1 LNSTTNK
8 KAQSPKTASQRPV
21 DALFDK
27 YSASHQNKANR
38 VINWICI
45 PVIVF
50 ALLGFTTAI
59 PFPHLGFLGQY
70 NVYINWTSI
79 LIALSIYFYLKVSPV
94 LSYLMLFIEFAMSYG
109 VIQLDEWQKSGG
121 PALGELSLALLIIAL
136 TVEFIGQ
143 KIEGKR
149 YSLANSLKFQFYGP
163 IWLVSLVL
171 KRYSVKY

>member
-1 LNSTTNK
+1 VATAKTSN
-8 KAQSPKTASQRPV
+8 QSPKIASPRPV

-27 YSASHQNKANR
+27 YSASHQNKVNK
-38 VINWICI
+38 VINWICV

-79 LIALSIYFYLKVSPV
+79 LIALSIYFYLKISPV

-136 TVEFIGQ
+136 TAQFIGQ

-149 YSLANSLKFQFYGP
+149 YSLANSVKFQFYGP
-163 IWLVSLVL
+163 VWLLSLIL
-171 KRYSVKY
+171 RRLSIKY